1 MYDSRFA
8 APPEM
13 QLVSGSASEAAAAL
27 LQLTEESV
35 AGAQLPF
42 SGDDGNY
49 WLFAGEAVTVIDKN
63 ATTEH
68 GIRRPNWHEDAFLLE
83 HPDGS
88 ETPLDLSADGT
99 KLSGEGLSHL
109 RKLVQGIGK
118 GALRGEHTV
127 VAVKFLD
134 RGEEEDM
141 SPLVVRAA
149 VSRSSDGRG
158 RSHVTTAADLCYMR
172 TYDFDSHLYQTHHI
186 TYDARTGLYRVG
198 DDLRGDSFV
207 EVPDTYDPETGEF
220 DERLVEDPMP
230 QHTADVQQ
238 YRYDPLTPVNRPLDD
253 REWRTVVY
261 SNITPRDR
269 LQPRDL

>member
-13 QLVSGSASEAAAAL
+13 RLVSGSASEAAAAL
-27 LQLTEESV
+27 LRLTEETV

-49 WLFAGEAVTVIDKN
+49 WLFAGETVTVTDKKA
-63 ATTEH
+63 ATEQSVV
-68 GIRRPNWHEDAFLLE
+68 RPFWHEDQFLLQ
-83 HPDGS
+83 HADGR
-88 ETPLDLSADGT
+88 ETPLDLSQDGT
-99 KLSGEGLSHL
+99 KLAGEGLNHF
-109 RKLVQGIGK
+109 RKLAKGIGK
-118 GALRGEHTV
+118 GALQGEHTV

-134 RGEEEDM
+134 RGEDEDM

-149 VSRSSDGRG
+149 VHRSSDGHG
-158 RSHVTTAADLCYMR
+158 RRHVTTAADLSYMR

-186 TYDARTGLYRVG
+186 TFDARTGLYRVG

-220 DERLVEDPMP
+220 DEQLVQDPMP
-230 QHTADVQQ
+230 QHTADAQQ
-238 YRYDPLTPVNRPLDD
+238 YRYNPLTPINRPLDD
-253 REWRTVVY
+253 REWGTVVY

-269 LQPRDL
+269 LQPRNL